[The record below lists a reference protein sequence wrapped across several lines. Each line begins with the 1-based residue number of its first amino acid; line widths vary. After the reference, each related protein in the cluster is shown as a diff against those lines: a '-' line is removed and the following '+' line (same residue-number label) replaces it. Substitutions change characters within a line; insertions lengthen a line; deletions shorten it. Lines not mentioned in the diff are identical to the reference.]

1 MAFFEAIP
9 TLTGVK
15 YGYEI
20 LRLYAGAFG
29 KNFISIDDNAR
40 SQRCEVIEDYLEDYG
55 FEWIE

>member
-20 LRLYAGAFG
+20 LRLYACAFG

-55 FEWIE
+55 FE